1 MMTVLLIIII
11 TPKTEFITDRNMK
24 QETPQP
30 EQLSFSGSSGIT
42 VIKGTERFLDYSER
56 VAFMKDL
63 EGYYHYRISQNRP
76 TDNGRSENEIKS
88 EIWLNVWDCWK
99 MKNRLGYNV
108 SVSITDL
115 I

>member
-1 MMTVLLIIII
+1 MTGLRITLIMPILNHSD
-11 TPKTEFITDRNMK
+11 KTMK

-42 VIKGTERFLDYSER
+42 VIKGTEKFLDYSER

-76 TDNGRSENEIKS
+76 TDIGRSEKEIKS

-108 SVSITDL
+108 SVLITDL

>member
-1 MMTVLLIIII
+1 MGLLIMLIMLIHI
-11 TPKTEFITDRNMK
+11 HLDKTMK

-42 VIKGTERFLDYSER
+42 VIKGTEKFLDYSEKIS
-56 VAFMKDL
+56 FMKDL

-108 SVSITDL
+108 NVSITDL